1 MTAADPL
8 VQLAEADAALQALG
22 PLPYSLPLGR
32 LTPLVAGAFAGM
44 KRSDWAV
51 VGPRERIGAVLRGCP
66 VERLVDPVSGARPY
80 KLAPSTAAPGNRALH
95 AVGLALASGE
105 PVLCILG
112 LASAASGATH
122 EALNAAALTGAPV
135 IFVVGVHPI
144 GDDAP
149 VGRQLAAG
157 PAALAGAFG
166 LHAVSVANTTS
177 AVSAAVSQARAAG
190 KPALIEVNL
199 ES

>member
-1 MTAADPL
+1 VSAVDPL
-8 VQLAEADAALQALG
+8 VQLAEADAALQALD

-32 LTPLVAGAFAGM
+32 LAPLVAGAFLGM

-51 VGPRERIGAVLRGCP
+51 VGPRERIGAVMRGCG
-66 VERLVDPVSGARPY
+66 VDRLVDPAKGARPY

-149 VGRQLAAG
+149 VGRQLAAS
-157 PAALAGAFG
+157 PAALAAAFG
-166 LHAVSVANTTS
+166 LASVVVANTS
-177 AVSAAVSQARAAG
+177 AAVSAAVADARATG